1 VILDLVKRARIA
13 VASLSPVLRKTLKLL
28 VLMTLLVA
36 GTAGSASAAGS
47 PAVTDCNAHGQLTQ
61 HYSVAQLHTALA
73 TMPADM
79 IQRQLLAQVSGTH
92 VADVKSPASS
102 GSSFLPTP
110 VIIAL
115 AVVVLG
121 GGALAG
127 VAIQRRSGGSGD
139 S

>member
-1 VILDLVKRARIA
+1 
-13 VASLSPVLRKTLKLL
+13 
-28 VLMTLLVA
+28 MTLLVA

-73 TMPADM
+73 TMPADIQEYTNCYDV